1 MNSGT
6 GKSVGQILQSAREQ
20 QGISLE
26 EASRATSIKGVYL
39 QELENDHP
47 EKFASE
53 VQARGFLRLYA
64 KFLRVSFN
72 DLIALWDQTAAGDAV
87 TSVSTGAKSD
97 SQRDEG
103 DLITGETP
111 LNRQGENEEQPTPD
125 DSMPA
130 RRDFHPGTIIAEGFR
145 YIQERLR
152 SIPLPDILKKLR
164 SEKTKADEVSSSE
177 TPAVE
182 PSLSSQEVFDQIGS
196 ALRERRLQ
204 MQLNL
209 TDIEQFTNI
218 KRTYL
223 EAIENGHFS
232 DLPSTVQ
239 GRGMLNIYAQFLA
252 MDENA
257 VMDDYARALQI
268 QREEVLVPR
277 RAASQ
282 PPLTV
287 RVNLPASV
295 RRVLNPDLLVGS
307 LLIVVLFAFII
318 WGVNLMLSGQSEPAA
333 GAPSISDVLQIT
345 PSATPALAESEI
357 TPPSVDNGEPLA
369 ENGQAAPPEAI
380 PLEPTPVAT
389 INAAPLQVYI
399 IAHDRAYMQVQVDG
413 REAFNGRVVPE
424 NVYTYSGQNQINLLT
439 GNGAALEVYFNQEYL
454 GELGNIGEVVRLEF
468 SLDGLIAP
476 TPTVEPTAMMDDTQS

>member
-6 GKSVGQILQSAREQ
+6 GKSVGQILQNAREQ

-26 EASRATSIKGVYL
+26 EASRATTIKGVYL

-47 EKFASE
+47 DKFASE

-64 KFLRVSFN
+64 KFLRLSYD
-72 DLIALWDQTAAGDAV
+72 DLIALWDQTAAGDAAA
-87 TSVSTGAKSD
+87 SVSISAENE
-97 SQRDEG
+97 SQREEG
-103 DLITGETP
+103 DLITDETP
-111 LNRQGENEEQPTPD
+111 LDRQGEKEEPPTPD
-125 DSMPA
+125 DSVPA
-130 RRDFHPGTIIAEGFR
+130 RRVFKPGAIITEGLR
-145 YIQERLR
+145 SIRERLR
-152 SIPLPDILKKLR
+152 NIPLPDILKKLR
-164 SEKTKADEVSSSE
+164 STQSEADEVPSSK
-177 TPAVE
+177 TPAGK
-182 PSLSSQEVFDQIGS
+182 PPASSQEVFNQIGS

-204 MQLNL
+204 MELNL
-209 TDIEQFTNI
+209 SDIEQFTNI
-218 KRTYL
+218 KRMYL
-223 EAIENGHFS
+223 EAIEDGRFS

-252 MDENA
+252 MNENA
-257 VMDDYARALQI
+257 VMDDYANALQV

-295 RRVLNPDLLVGS
+295 RRVLNPDLLVGGF
-307 LLIVVLFAFII
+307 LIVALFAFII

-333 GAPSISDVLQIT
+333 EAPSISDVLQIT
-345 PSATPALAESEI
+345 PTATSVVAESEI
-357 TPPSVDNGEPLA
+357 TPPPENNGEPLT
-369 ENGQAAPPEAI
+369 ENGQEVPADAI
-380 PLEPTPVAT
+380 PPEPTPVAT

-454 GELGNIGEVVRLEF
+454 GELGSIGEVVRLEF

-476 TPTVEPTAMMDDTQS
+476 TPTVEPTPMVDEMQS